1 MAIHDKTE
9 YTCNTCEKTVIGRKK
24 LQNHMQ
30 THETFDCRKCNS
42 KVKMN
47 SRASHY
53 KKCDGE
59 AVKTFACNKCS
70 YVVDRQD
77 RLAKHMENKHR
88 EKEKSKFPCT
98 FCGQGPGGKFNGPS
112 IKYILREDFL
122 IILENNFVEYYTGR
136 QKKS

>member
-9 YTCNTCEKTVIGRKK
+9 YSCNICEKTVIGRKK
-24 LQNHMQ
+24 LPNHMQ

-77 RLAKHMENKHR
+77 RLAKHMDNKHR
-88 EKEKSKFPCT
+88 EMEKSKFPCI
-98 FCGQGPGGKFNGPS
+98 FCGQEFEFKNKLK
-112 IKYILREDFL
+112 IHE
-122 IILENNFVEYYTGR
+122 
-136 QKKS
+136 KKCFSRN